1 MPTSPASR
9 SALPRRRGHTV
20 LLRLFPALCVLLLG
34 LIGLGC
40 YLLVDNAVRQD
51 ATVAQ
56 HTERAIGRTFTRLDE
71 EVARN
76 LIDYSKWDE
85 AYRRLHQE
93 LDPDWAYDQGN
104 LGESLYRV
112 YGYEGVL
119 VFDGQ
124 DRPRYRL
131 LDGQLADPATPW
143 LQGDIAGLLAAVPAG
158 NCPAPAIS

>member
-1 MPTSPASR
+1 MSSSPVSR
-9 SALPRRRGHTV
+9 SAPPRRRGHTII
-20 LLRLFPALCVLLLG
+20 LRLFPALCVLLLA

-56 HTERAIGRTFTRLDE
+56 QTERAIGRTFTRLDE

-85 AYRRLHQE
+85 AYLRLHQA
-93 LDPDWAYDQGN
+93 LDSDWAFAQGN
-104 LGESLYRV
+104 LGESLFRV

-124 DRPRYRL
+124 NLPRYRL

-143 LQGDIAGLLAAVPAG
+143 LAG
-158 NCPAPAIS
+158 